1 MSWEASAS
9 IFTRGISPRLW
20 ALQARGKST
29 LLYCLSGMDA
39 PTSGEVIFEGEDIA
53 RLGQGAL
60 RAEGAALRVRLSG
73 GEPREQP
80 HLYENIAVPGYL
92 KRGRS
97 ASETKRATDELVAR
111 MGLAQVAS
119 HLPSQAS
126 GGQKQRCAVAR
137 AVVNEPAIVFADEPT
152 GALNRANSLEVLD
165 LLGEL
170 NRDGISIL
178 MVTHD
183 VRSAVRG
190 NRVLYFEDGASAVSW
205 SWRLGTRRSP
215 ATKPTFA
222 SARPW
227 RAPGLPRYPGRG
239 CAMEPLRTL
248 VFAGLR
254 KDKGTFVGLALLF
267 VPCRLRADADHQ
279 PLRRPL
285 QSRGG
290 LAR

>member
-1 MSWEASAS
+1 MRETILSTRKLSKTYVADGVQAHVLGSVGLDLYQGDFTS
-9 IFTRGISPRLW
+9 IMGPSGS
-20 ALQARGKST
+20 GKST

-53 RLGQGAL
+53 RLGQGRLSEL
-60 RAEGAALRVRLSG
+60 RAQRFGFVFQAANLVSNLT
-73 GEPREQP
+73 
-80 HLYENIAVPGYL
+80 LYENIAVPGYL
-92 KRGRS
+92 KQGRS

-183 VRSAVRG
+183 VRKIG
-190 NRVLYFEDGASAVSW
+190 
-205 SWRLGTRRSP
+205 
-215 ATKPTFA
+215 
-222 SARPW
+222 
-227 RAPGLPRYPGRG
+227 RAH
-239 CAMEPLRTL
+239 
-248 VFAGLR
+248 V
-254 KDKGTFVGLALLF
+254 
-267 VPCRLRADADHQ
+267 
-279 PLRRPL
+279 
-285 QSRGG
+285 
-290 LAR
+290 

>member
-1 MSWEASAS
+1 MRETILSTRKLSKTYVADGVQAHVLGSVGLDLYKGDFTS
-9 IFTRGISPRLW
+9 IMGPSGS
-20 ALQARGKST
+20 GKST

-53 RLGQGAL
+53 RLGQGRLSEL
-60 RAEGAALRVRLSG
+60 RAQRFGFVFQAANLVSNLT
-73 GEPREQP
+73 
-80 HLYENIAVPGYL
+80 LYENIAVPGYL

-97 ASETKRATDELVAR
+97 ASATRRATDELIER
-111 MGLAQVAS
+111 MGLSEVAS

-190 NRVLYFEDGASAVSW
+190 NRVLYFEDGGIRGELELAPWDTALSGDEAYVREREAMANAWLASLSW
-205 SWRLGTRRSP
+205 
-215 ATKPTFA
+215 
-222 SARPW
+222 
-227 RAPGLPRYPGRG
+227 
-239 CAMEPLRTL
+239 
-248 VFAGLR
+248 
-254 KDKGTFVGLALLF
+254 
-267 VPCRLRADADHQ
+267 
-279 PLRRPL
+279 
-285 QSRGG
+285 
-290 LAR
+290 